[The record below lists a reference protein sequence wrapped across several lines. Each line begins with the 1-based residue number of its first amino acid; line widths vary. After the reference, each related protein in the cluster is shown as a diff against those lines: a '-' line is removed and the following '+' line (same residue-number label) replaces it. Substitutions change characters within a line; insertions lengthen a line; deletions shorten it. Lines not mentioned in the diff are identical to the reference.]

1 MNKTELLNK
10 CARSGEER
18 VLLARALDKL
28 ELAQNRSVPACTP
41 FLSPGEQASVTDLL
55 NAWGRPRHL
64 FFGGYEGA
72 ERAVCAFLPD
82 WQEES
87 DFLADPEGPVLRDAL
102 PILLSQWESAGRWKM
117 KLREI
122 PLEQLE
128 AKPPQVKTIRD
139 TVAALRLDAVLAA
152 GFSTSRSKAADLV
165 SAGRVSVNHRECAK
179 ADRTVGEGDVLSCR
193 GLGKCVVKEVLGQ
206 SKKGRFML
214 VLERYI

>member
-1 MNKTELLNK
+1 MGLGLTRE
-10 CARSGEER
+10 
-18 VLLARALDKL
+18 KL
-28 ELAQNRSVPACTP
+28 GDILFPA
-41 FLSPGEQASVTDLL
+41 PGRCQVA
-55 NAWGRPRHL
+55 
-64 FFGGYEGA
+64 
-72 ERAVCAFLPD
+72 
-82 WQEES
+82 
-87 DFLADPEGPVLRDAL
+87 VLREAL

>member
-1 MNKTELLNK
+1 M
-10 CARSGEER
+10 CI
-18 VLLARALDKL
+18 
-28 ELAQNRSVPACTP
+28 
-41 FLSPGEQASVTDLL
+41 
-55 NAWGRPRHL
+55 
-64 FFGGYEGA
+64 
-72 ERAVCAFLPD
+72 
-82 WQEES
+82 
-87 DFLADPEGPVLRDAL
+87 RD
-102 PILLSQWESAGRWKM
+102 R
-117 KLREI
+117 
-122 PLEQLE
+122 
-128 AKPPQVKTIRD
+128 VKTIRD